1 MVAVLAGAGS
11 VLAGVLLHF
20 LAVRLVPA
28 AARPLPL
35 LAGTI
40 LIAGLAGFAWS
51 GLPVAVYA
59 LLLAGAGMTS
69 YLLLYIGVE
78 HDSPTLA
85 LAGFI
90 ERHGAGGMP
99 EGEVETFVA
108 RHPFTGTRIGK
119 LIEQRIIVLGA
130 DDRYRMQGHV
140 GLFVQLTHLY
150 RRLAGMDK
158 ASG

>member
-20 LAVRLVPA
+20 LVVRLA

-35 LAGTI
+35 LAATI
-40 LIAGLAGFAWS
+40 LIAGLAGLFWGS
-51 GLPVAVYA
+51 LPAAVYA

-90 ERHGAGGMP
+90 ERHGSAGMP
-99 EGEVETFVA
+99 EGEVEAFIA
-108 RHPFTGTRIGK
+108 SHPFTATRIGK
-119 LIEQRIIVLGA
+119 LLEQRIVVLDA

-150 RRLAGMDK
+150 RRLSGMDK